1 MSMHDEYA
9 AHVYRPMPVY
19 FKDVIQHVI
28 RRIDGGSVC
37 DLGSHAMGSYWAAG
51 YIERVDSYSCYDLS
65 EEALIFFRKYIQD
78 LRPGDIEKH
87 HPDLLLYLREQ
98 GIIKAP
104 IEEIEKQ
111 IVSKLGRVEKFDFL
125 KDTPPEQYDIVMANE
140 SLPVV
145 DTFEQFVT
153 GIKTAREF
161 LKDGGLL
168 LTVSGP
174 FEELNADVE
183 EMQSYRIE
191 GRLNPSTEVFGK
203 ALELAG
209 FRSIETMT
217 IPVNEFDNYNNLT
230 ICSARR

>member
-1 MSMHDEYA
+1 MHDQYA
-9 AHVYRPMPVY
+9 AHIYRPMPDY

-28 RRIDGGSVC
+28 SKINGGTVC

-51 YIERVDSYSCYDLS
+51 YIERVESYSCYDLS
-65 EEALIFFRKYIQD
+65 EEALNFFRNYIDTLQA
-78 LRPGDIEKH
+78 GDIEKH
-87 HPDLLLYLREQ
+87 HPDLLAHLQSEGLITQ
-98 GIIKAP
+98 P
-104 IEEIEKQ
+104 LSEIQ
-111 IVSKLGRVEKFDFL
+111 NQLVNKLKRVEQFDFL
-125 KDTPPEQYDIVMANE
+125 KDKPPETYDIVMANE

-145 DTFEQFVT
+145 DTFEDFVT
-153 GIKTAREF
+153 AIKTARDF

-191 GRLNPSTEVFGK
+191 GRLNPSTEVFAK
-203 ALELAG
+203 ALNIAG
-209 FRSIETMT
+209 FRDIETRT
-217 IPVNEFDNYNNLT
+217 IPVDAYKNYKKLT